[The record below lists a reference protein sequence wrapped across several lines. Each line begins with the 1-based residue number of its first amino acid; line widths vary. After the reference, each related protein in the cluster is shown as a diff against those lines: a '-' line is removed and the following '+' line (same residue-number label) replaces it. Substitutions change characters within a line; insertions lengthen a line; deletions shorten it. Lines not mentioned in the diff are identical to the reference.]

1 MVDTQRE
8 IVADCYR
15 RANLAYRPFF
25 DGDLV
30 KWAELTPAL
39 AQKILEAAE
48 LAAGVDRSWRRAT
61 GFVGCLFGARGCPPW
76 APRDCEG
83 HTPTANQSVAQQ
95 RASQ

>member
-15 RANLAYRPFF
+15 RANLAYRPFY
-25 DGDLV
+25 DDTRP
-30 KWAELTPAL
+30 WAELTPAL

-48 LAAGVDRSWRRAT
+48 LAAGVDRSWRRES

-76 APRDCEG
+76 GPRDCEG
-83 HTPTANQSVAQQ
+83 HNPTANQSVTQQ

>member
-1 MVDTQRE
+1 MSQGRE
-8 IVADCYR
+8 LVADAYR
-15 RANLAYRPFF
+15 RANNANKPFY

-61 GFVGCLFGARGCPPW
+61 GFVGCMFGARGCPPW

-83 HTPTANQSVAQQ
+83 HNPTANANVSAKRGIQ
-95 RASQ
+95 

>member
-1 MVDTQRE
+1 MSTGRE
-8 IVADCYR
+8 LVADAYR

-48 LAAGVDRSWRRAT
+48 LAAGVDRSWRRET
-61 GFVGCLFGARGCPPW
+61 SFVGCLFGARGCPPW

-83 HTPTANQSVAQQ
+83 HSPTANANVDERPGIQ
-95 RASQ
+95 